1 MQYETPEQHQ
11 HKAIPEEA
19 QRKHGSAQPD
29 SDPTDAVGAAPTGMP
44 REGVIVAERLPTAVI
59 PVEALPVEK
68 QATDFMTPETRPR
81 DLRPREFRPA

>member
-1 MQYETPEQHQ
+1 MQCETPE
-11 HKAIPEEA
+11 ALLRA
-19 QRKHGSAQPD
+19 ARQRPAGRRRRGPGRLA
-29 SDPTDAVGAAPTGMP
+29 

-59 PVEALPVEK
+59 PVEALPFEK